1 MGPAGS
7 GDGANVAYGTGGSK
21 ARIATGCCNADD
33 RLPEVAVRRQPV
45 ENSRGIEA
53 EQAKSDRSSGRHRH
67 TVARLCRDREKTT
80 VQVNPIVARGTDHK
94 CAPGFRMIY
103 GSVQGRDEGPVSAAA
118 RVYAIKR
125 GAQTHVDHIC
135 VHDGTGGILDSCNH

>member
-1 MGPAGS
+1 M
-7 GDGANVAYGTGGSK
+7 
-21 ARIATGCCNADD
+21 ARGWSNADA
-33 RLPEVAVRRQPV
+33 RWQEVVESRRPE
-45 ENSRGIEA
+45 EKSGGMEA
-53 EQAKSDRSSGRHRH
+53 DQAKSDRSSGRHRH

-118 RVYAIKR
+118 RVYSIKP
-125 GAQTHVDHIC
+125 GAQTPIQHIF
-135 VHDGTGGILDSCNH
+135 VHHGT